1 MDGLGLMIGKLCVGI
16 CLAGDVTATSAVV
29 CPPLREWTPSFQK
42 QISSELRAAPKRDA
56 LGRVV
61 ADAITDRDM
70 ARACREK

>member
-16 CLAGDVTATSAVV
+16 CLAGDATATSTVV
-29 CPPLREWTPSFQK
+29 CPPLRTWSQAFQG
-42 QISSELRAAPKRDA
+42 QVASELRAAPKRAA

-61 ADAITDRDM
+61 ANAIADRDM